1 MLETEPHEHFETVD
15 VLYQTPSTS
24 VERARSDHYG
34 SVIIKRCLAGISEA
48 QRNRFLFSAELLQK
62 FNHPNI
68 VPVLEV
74 AEASGLPYL
83 VLEDNDS
90 VDLRAYAESF
100 PDHQLPLETFLLVAI
115 QLADALGVIH
125 HAQVIHKDLHPGNV
139 VIQPDSLKVRI
150 IDFGLA
156 SLLSREQ
163 PVLAPPEN
171 LEGVLAY
178 LSPEQT
184 GRMNRALDY
193 RTDFY
198 TLGVTFYQLLTGQLP
213 FTADDA
219 LGLVYA
225 HMAVQQ
231 TPVNELRTEIPCVIS
246 NIVNKLLSKNA
257 EDRYQSALGLKH
269 DLERCLEALNQSAQ
283 VHELKLGTKDISDRF
298 RIPQILYGREQ
309 EVNRLLSQF
318 QTASQ
323 GKPQLLAVAGY
334 SGIGKSALVHEVHKP
349 IAACN
354 GLFING
360 KFDQFQQ
367 NTPYS
372 ALKTALKTWLNQVL
386 RLPEVQLQLLRKQ
399 LLKDIGQNAR
409 VMIDFMAEFEP
420 LLGALEPIPELG
432 AQETQARFHLVFQ
445 SFIRSVTKHQSW
457 VIFIDDLQWAD
468 RGTLNLLPE
477 LLSEPESRLLIVVA
491 YRDNEVDDQHPAV
504 KMLNSIERET
514 VVLGALPQEQVAQL
528 LVDTLYRTETEI
540 SELAQ
545 LVHKKTDGNPF
556 FTIEFLKTL
565 YSKQLLDFDLAE
577 QHWCWDI
584 SAIEAEA
591 ITDNVVELMLQKME
605 TLPPAT
611 QELLQLAA
619 CVGTRFDLHTLAVIS
634 SQQDQ
639 AKPMIEVART
649 LWPALRDGLLL
660 QAGGDWFLGMTGQVS
675 HRITQSLLDN
685 NGLESAEFN
694 EWIPECK
701 FSHDR
706 MLQAAYESLE
716 DTLKAKTHLNIG
728 RLMLHFA
735 TEQEREHLV
744 FEIIEQ
750 LNHGVHLITDARE
763 RLQLAELNLSAARKA
778 KQASVWDA
786 ALRFTEVGLSLL
798 PENSWQA
805 HYELTKELN
814 WLASGCSYLTGEQ
827 ERSNALF
834 EVLLQHIS
842 DPVDKAELYAER
854 IVYFIG
860 SGLYEQGFKAG
871 IEGLALLNISFPADE
886 VEQANFLSA
895 QNERLNALLV
905 QTPLDRF
912 VNLPELNDRSTKIAM
927 FILVNLWAVVMILKR
942 PQLTEMCI
950 QEAIILSGQKGRCE
964 YTGIALAVWGSSLTR
979 SENFV
984 HAWEAG
990 QQALALSDK
999 YPTAQA
1005 NCSILNYVAANT
1017 HYIRR
1022 SFQECIELHRQGFE
1036 VGIASGELARASI
1049 NLSNIGMIQLA
1060 NGAPLYEL
1068 QRSFDDYMAFCQPKK
1083 LYTFQLPIGQNYVRS
1098 MVAGEYTLA
1107 DDNFDVHQL
1116 AVIKQSLFNNYL
1128 EQLRLQ
1134 FFFWSDEALEKQLKQ
1149 IELVEYDFES
1159 LNMFAFSMDVHGI
1172 TCLLYLQAKRKAHSL
1187 NTPEW
1192 KARFKH
1198 AFEVLTQLSELNPTS
1213 YLHKVLLIQA
1223 EHAQLEN
1230 KPMEE
1235 VCLLY
1240 KQSIEDAEKNGF
1252 QHYEALGNELYGR
1265 YLIGKGLPELAQA
1278 IIEKAYEGFKRWGS
1292 MSKLNNLAIEFPSL
1306 SGVCERNASSGA
1318 SRSQLDYSSL
1328 IKGSQAISSQL
1339 SLSGLVAEVMTILME
1354 NAGAQLG
1361 ALVFKDQD
1369 QLFIEA
1375 RVETQTEHTE
1385 YLQHTLLTNEA
1396 SLPISLI
1403 DLCLRTEQLVK
1414 LDDASTSLNGY
1425 KDAYLLQKKPKSV
1438 LCMPMWYR
1446 DRVIGVLY
1454 LENNLATDAF
1464 TEQCLDTLGML
1475 LAQAAIS
1482 LENARLFEQV
1492 NELNT
1497 NLENKVEARTKELK
1511 ATQAQLVEAEKMA
1524 ALGELVRGVAHEL
1537 NTPLG
1542 TAVTAASIVSELSEE
1557 LERKFK
1563 DNSLTSSFLKDYFA
1577 NIRNSGELLNS
1588 AITRTSRMVDTF
1600 KTISVDEVVDTLCDF
1615 SLNDTLVLIS
1625 SQLRHSLAENGQ
1637 EFLFSCVDQIQ
1648 MHSYRQVLMDVIIKL
1663 VESAKQHA
1671 FENNESGLVSV
1682 TVVSASEDG
1691 QVIIDVRD
1699 NGKGMSSELLEK
1711 VFDPF
1716 TTSNRGAQEN
1726 IGLGMHV
1733 VYNLVT
1739 RKLGGAI
1746 ECYSKEGEGT
1756 GFIMTLPKTLKAL
1769 DV

>member
-1 MLETEPHEHFETVD
+1 MLQTESHEQFETMD

-24 VERARSDHYG
+24 VERALSDRYG
-34 SVIIKRCLAGISEA
+34 PVIVKRCLAGISEA

-62 FNHPNI
+62 FEHPNI
-68 VPVLEV
+68 VPVLDVLE
-74 AEASGLPYL
+74 ESNLPYL
-83 VLEDNDS
+83 VLDDNGS
-90 VDLRAYAESF
+90 QDLHAYAEGF
-100 PDHQLPLETFLLVAI
+100 PSHQLPLETFLLIAI

-283 VHELKLGTKDISDRF
+283 VHEFKLGTKDISDRF

-354 GLFING
+354 GLFISG

-386 RLPEVQLQLLRKQ
+386 RLPEIQLQLLRKQ

-584 SAIEAEA
+584 EAIEAEA
-591 ITDNVVELMLQKME
+591 ITDNVVELMLQKMQ
-605 TLPPAT
+605 TLPQET
-611 QELLQLAA
+611 QNLLQLAA
-619 CVGTRFDLHTLAVIS
+619 CVGTHFDLHTLAVIS
-634 SQQDQ
+634 SQSYQSRS
-639 AKPMIEVART
+639 MIDVARI
-649 LWPALRDGLLL
+649 LWPALSNGLLL
-660 QAGGDWFLGMTGQVS
+660 QAGGDWFLGMTGEVNC
-675 HRITQSLLDN
+675 RISQTPLDCTDV
-685 NGLESAEFN
+685 N
-694 EWIPECK
+694 EWVPECK
-701 FSHDR
+701 FLHDR
-706 MLQAAYESLE
+706 MLQAAYESL
-716 DTLKAKTHLNIG
+716 DDSIRSQTHLNIG
-728 RLMLHFA
+728 RLLFRFA
-735 TEQEREHLV
+735 SEPEREAQV
-744 FEIIEQ
+744 FEIVEQ
-750 LNHGVHLITDARE
+750 LNHGIHLMDDPGE
-763 RLQLAELNLSAARKA
+763 RLQLAELNLLASKKA

-786 ALRFTEVGLSLL
+786 ALRFAKEGLELYKSQAGIDRSGVYRMLLNIKAETTFLCGFPKESSSDYESLL
-798 PENSWQA
+798 L
-805 HYELTKELN
+805 LTD
-814 WLASGCSYLTGEQ
+814 S
-827 ERSNALF
+827 
-834 EVLLQHIS
+834 
-842 DPVDKAELYAER
+842 PVDKASILAACL
-854 IVYFIG
+854 VHAIG
-860 SGLYEQGFKAG
+860 SGEIEKGLSIG
-871 IEGLALLNISFPADE
+871 IEGMRILGVDIPRDSEALLALLECNEKEFSSLL
-886 VEQANFLSA
+886 EQNSLEDLFSWPEAESDV
-895 QNERLNALLV
+895 LL
-905 QTPLDRF
+905 TLFTLLP
-912 VNLPELNDRSTKIAM
+912 NLTLCG
-927 FILVNLWAVVMILKR
+927 FILGDRTLFRLFALYGINLHLKHKRSSQSLAILLACHATAKTKDENFEASYNVARLALCYLESNPHVVEASNAYNMIAGMSLYLKEPYEKVIKVHETGAR
-942 PQLTEMCI
+942 VGE
-950 QEAIILSGQKGRCE
+950 ENGEVVRAIINSINTLFLKVSTGCNLKSLLSESASTCVSIQQR
-964 YTGIALAVWGSSLTR
+964 ALAFPHC
-979 SENFV
+979 FV
-984 HAWEAG
+984 TN
-990 QQALALSDK
+990 K
-999 YPTAQA
+999 FTAA
-1005 NCSILNYVAANT
+1005 
-1017 HYIRR
+1017 
-1022 SFQECIELHRQGFE
+1022 
-1036 VGIASGELARASI
+1036 
-1049 NLSNIGMIQLA
+1049 
-1060 NGAPLYEL
+1060 
-1068 QRSFDDYMAFCQPKK
+1068 
-1083 LYTFQLPIGQNYVRS
+1083 
-1098 MVAGEYTLA
+1098 MVAGDLKGNALEDSEFPKDMLALIYGSNHQVFLAHMRGLLAFWQGRWQEAYQQCLLAEKKLELFPSFSFSIDHSFLLVFLAFKLNKTDSLEFLRNRRKLQLLNEFYPSNFAHKHLLLEAEQAVLDGRSMEQVASCYELAIKSAEENSFQQYYALACELLA
-1107 DDNFDVHQL
+1107 DYMSAKGFTT
-1116 AVIKQSLFNNYL
+1116 
-1128 EQLRLQ
+1128 
-1134 FFFWSDEALEKQLKQ
+1134 
-1149 IELVEYDFES
+1149 
-1159 LNMFAFSMDVHGI
+1159 FARP
-1172 TCLLYLQAKRKAHSL
+1172 Y
-1187 NTPEW
+1187 
-1192 KARFKH
+1192 
-1198 AFEVLTQLSELNPTS
+1198 
-1213 YLHKVLLIQA
+1213 Y
-1223 EHAQLEN
+1223 
-1230 KPMEE
+1230 
-1235 VCLLY
+1235 
-1240 KQSIEDAEKNGF
+1240 
-1252 QHYEALGNELYGR
+1252 
-1265 YLIGKGLPELAQA
+1265 
-1278 IIEKAYEGFKRWGS
+1278 EKAYVSYQNWGAKVRIEA
-1292 MSKLNNLAIEFPSL
+1292 MANKLGYTAQRV
-1306 SGVCERNASSGA
+1306 SGVSSSGCSTAFSHGLSESLDIA
-1318 SRSQLDYSSL
+1318 SLMKS
-1328 IKGSQAISSQL
+1328 SQAISGELTLQ
-1339 SLSGLVAEVMTILME
+1339 GLVSQVMTVLTE

-1361 ALVFKDQD
+1361 ALIFKQE
-1369 QLFIEA
+1369 QGATVEA
-1375 RVETQTEHTE
+1375 WLDVEAQRGE
-1385 YLQHTLLTNEA
+1385 YLLHQPLNNTDH
-1396 SLPISLI
+1396 LPVSLI
-1403 DLCLRTEQLVK
+1403 DLCFRTEVLVK
-1414 LDDASTSLNGY
+1414 LDDASESMNGY
-1425 KDAYLLQKKPKSV
+1425 QDAYLLQKKPKSV

-1446 DRVIGVLY
+1446 DQVIGVLY
-1454 LENNLATDAF
+1454 LENNLASDAF
-1464 TEQCLDTLGML
+1464 TDQRLDTLQML

-1482 LENARLFEQV
+1482 FENACLFEKV
-1492 NELNT
+1492 NDLNV
-1497 NLENKVEARTKELK
+1497 NLEHKVEERTKELK

-1682 TVVSASEDG
+1682 TAVSASEDG

-1746 ECYSKEGEGT
+1746 TCHSEEGEGT
-1756 GFIMTLPKTLKAL
+1756 SFVITLPKALSTL
-1769 DV
+1769 VV